1 MDVWR
6 IVCWI
11 RWRYSANVY
20 SNSRILMYTRVYS
33 CIFVYIRVY
42 SCIYSRTRDRCA
54 RGSFVR
60 FSFLVGKK
68 ERSHFDSKITLYS
81 IDICSDTMLVE
92 CRCRTEIVSERK
104 ISRTRRDET
113 RRDET
118 RRDISKDRSKS
129 TLYGFRKS
137 HSATIQRSSWNIVNQ
152 HRSRFSIVPVGS
164 ARCSTARDAIPWK
177 KCPRRCVRRSQEY
190 PGRKERFDA
199 VRVEL
204 ELHLD
209 RDRAISFATFMFL
222 NLVSQLGDSRDSNE
236 SNVDEYQQKQKKKNR
251 KTWIC
256 FFSVFYYS
264 IYHSY

>member
-118 RRDISKDRSKS
+118 RRDTDRNPRFMDFVSPTPLPSNVPAGTSLTSIARDSLSFPLALPVARPPAMLYRGRNARDDACDDPRNIQGGKNDSMPFASNWSYISIAIARYHLRRSC
-129 TLYGFRKS
+129 
-137 HSATIQRSSWNIVNQ
+137 
-152 HRSRFSIVPVGS
+152 FSISFLNSVT
-164 ARCSTARDAIPWK
+164 RAIPTN
-177 KCPRRCVRRSQEY
+177 P
-190 PGRKERFDA
+190 
-199 VRVEL
+199 
-204 ELHLD
+204 
-209 RDRAISFATFMFL
+209 T
-222 NLVSQLGDSRDSNE
+222 
-236 SNVDEYQQKQKKKNR
+236 
-251 KTWIC
+251 
-256 FFSVFYYS
+256 
-264 IYHSY
+264 